1 MGASIYFG
9 KVLSAGT
16 KGCNI
21 ILPTAPSFVGLLDT
35 YPNAA
40 AAYSLRKLR
49 TAYTGN
55 CIRVRRSSDNA
66 EQDFGFVNNVLDT
79 ASLLTFVGAGSGF
92 VTTWY
97 DQSGT
102 ARNATISTAVE
113 QPRIVNAG
121 VLDTLNSKPSII
133 NPNAGVI
140 RRLTTSLSYTQPL
153 PVAVIFAGR
162 INQLPTNP
170 YDNVTFTFGGSTV
183 GVGGGGRYEFIAS
196 PTYFG
201 AGIRG
206 GSYITI
212 SPFNTIPFIQQ
223 ANFRSSQLDLRFNG
237 VDATPVAH
245 SGTPFGTP
253 GTFQLFGGGGIPT
266 DAQFYSNINIS
277 EVIIYVSDEYTNR
290 TGIES
295 NINSFYSIY

>member
-1 MGASIYFG
+1 
-9 KVLSAGT
+9 VPL
-16 KGCNI
+16 
-21 ILPTAPSFVGLLDT
+21 LLDL
-35 YPNAA
+35 YPSAA
-40 AAYSLRKLR
+40 VAYSLRKLR
-49 TAYTGN
+49 TAYSGN
-55 CIRVRRSSDNA
+55 AIRVRRSSDNT
-66 EQDFGFVNNVLDT
+66 EQNIGFVDNVLDT
-79 ASLLTFVGAGSGF
+79 ASLLTFVGANNGF

-97 DQSGT
+97 DQSGN
-102 ARNATISTAVE
+102 ARNATNATAAG

-133 NPNAGVI
+133 NPNAGVV

-153 PVAVIFAGR
+153 PVTAIFAGR

-170 YDNVTFTFGGSTV
+170 FGNITFQLGGSTV
-183 GVGGGGRYEFIAS
+183 GVGGGGRYELFALPS
-196 PTYFG
+196 SFG
-201 AGIRG
+201 ANIRG
-206 GSYITI
+206 GSSISI

-223 ANFRSSQLDLRFNG
+223 ANFRLSQLDLRLNG

-253 GTFQLFGGGGIPT
+253 GTFQLFGGGGIP
-266 DAQFYSNINIS
+266 DAQLYSNLNIS
-277 EVIIYVSDEYTNR
+277 EVIIYVSDKYTNR

>member
-1 MGASIYFG
+1 MPKA
-9 KVLSAGT
+9 VPL
-16 KGCNI
+16 
-21 ILPTAPSFVGLLDT
+21 LLDL
-35 YPNAA
+35 YPSAA
-40 AAYSLRKLR
+40 VAYSLRKLR
-49 TAYTGN
+49 TAYSGN
-55 CIRVRRSSDNA
+55 AIRVRRSSDNT
-66 EQDFGFVNNVLDT
+66 EQNIGFVDNVLDT
-79 ASLLTFVGAGSGF
+79 ASLLTFVGANNGF

-97 DQSGT
+97 DQSGN
-102 ARNATISTAVE
+102 ARNATNATAAG

-133 NPNAGVI
+133 NPNAGVV

-153 PVAVIFAGR
+153 PVTAIFAGR

-170 YDNVTFTFGGSTV
+170 FGNITFQLGGSTV
-183 GVGGGGRYEFIAS
+183 GVGGGGRYELFALPS
-196 PTYFG
+196 SFG
-201 AGIRG
+201 ANIRG
-206 GSYITI
+206 GSSISI

-223 ANFRSSQLDLRFNG
+223 ANFRLSQLDLRLNG

-253 GTFQLFGGGGIPT
+253 GTFQLFGGGGIP
-266 DAQFYSNINIS
+266 DAQLYSNLNIS
-277 EVIIYVSDEYTNR
+277 EVIIYVSDKYTNR

>member
-1 MGASIYFG
+1 MYRSLISLMPKA
-9 KVLSAGT
+9 VPL
-16 KGCNI
+16 
-21 ILPTAPSFVGLLDT
+21 LLDL
-35 YPNAA
+35 YPSAA
-40 AAYSLRKLR
+40 VAYSLRKLR
-49 TAYTGN
+49 TAYSGN
-55 CIRVRRSSDNA
+55 AIRVRRSSDNT
-66 EQDFGFVNNVLDT
+66 EQNIGFVDNVLDT
-79 ASLLTFVGAGSGF
+79 ASLLTFVGANNGF

-97 DQSGT
+97 DQSGN
-102 ARNATISTAVE
+102 ARNATNATAAG

-133 NPNAGVI
+133 NPNAGVV

-153 PVAVIFAGR
+153 PVTAIFAGR

-170 YDNVTFTFGGSTV
+170 FGNITFQLGGSTV
-183 GVGGGGRYEFIAS
+183 GVGGGGRYELFALPS
-196 PTYFG
+196 SFG
-201 AGIRG
+201 ANIRG
-206 GSYITI
+206 GSSISI

-223 ANFRSSQLDLRFNG
+223 ANFRLSQLDLRLNG

-253 GTFQLFGGGGIPT
+253 GTFQLFGGGGIP
-266 DAQFYSNINIS
+266 DAQLYSNLNIS
-277 EVIIYVSDEYTNR
+277 EVIIYVSDKYTNR

>member
-1 MGASIYFG
+1 MFLATHGILARG
-9 KVLSAGT
+9 GTPSA
-16 KGCNI
+16 N
-21 ILPTAPSFVGLLDT
+21 LLLDT
-35 YPNAA
+35 YSGAA

-55 CIRVRRSSDNA
+55 CIRVRRSSDNT
-66 EQDFGFVNNVLDT
+66 ELNIGFVSNVLDT
-79 ASLLTFVGAGSGF
+79 AALLTFVGAGSGF

-97 DQSGT
+97 DQSGA
-102 ARNATISTAVE
+102 ARNATQTTAVE

-133 NPNAGVI
+133 NPNAGVV

-153 PVAVIFAGR
+153 PVTAILAGR

-170 YDNVTFTFGGSTV
+170 FANSTFPLGGSTV
-183 GVGGGGRYEFIAS
+183 GVGGGGRYELSAS
-196 PTYFG
+196 TSVF
-201 AGIRG
+201 AAAIRG
-206 GSYITI
+206 GSFITI

-223 ANFRSSQLDLRFNG
+223 ANFRVSQLDLRLNA

-245 SGTPFGTP
+245 SGTPFATP
-253 GTFQLFGGGGIPT
+253 GTFQLFGGGGIIN
-266 DAQFYSNINIS
+266 DAFLYSNINIS
-277 EVIIYVSDEYTNR
+277 EVIIYTSDEYTNR